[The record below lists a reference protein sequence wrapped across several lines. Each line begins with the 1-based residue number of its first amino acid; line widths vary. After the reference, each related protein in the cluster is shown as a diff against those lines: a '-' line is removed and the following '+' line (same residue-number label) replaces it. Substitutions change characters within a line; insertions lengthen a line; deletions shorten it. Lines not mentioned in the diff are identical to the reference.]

1 MVISL
6 KKKKNKRRKQKGQF
20 SWEHDV
26 LKMTRDGPNK
36 EATWEQDLKEMK
48 EKSLRFLE
56 EEDSKKRGKHMERP

>member
-1 MVISL
+1 M
-6 KKKKNKRRKQKGQF
+6 
-20 SWEHDV
+20 
-26 LKMTRDGPNK
+26 KMTRDGPSK